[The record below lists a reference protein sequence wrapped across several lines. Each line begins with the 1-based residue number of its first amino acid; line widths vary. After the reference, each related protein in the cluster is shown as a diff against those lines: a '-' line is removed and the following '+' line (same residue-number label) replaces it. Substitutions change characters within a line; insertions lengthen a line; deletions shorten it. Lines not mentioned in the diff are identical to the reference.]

1 MMHRTVPAG
10 RVAPADTL
18 SPEQFVRFRD
28 LIEDRC
34 GLHFDES
41 QRASLSASLRAR
53 MQQLS
58 LDQLNEYYDRL
69 RGRSAP
75 MIDEEFRKLINL
87 VTITETCFFRD
98 PSQFRLLRRH
108 ILPTLL
114 AERGRERGAEAKPAL
129 RIWSAGCSSGE
140 EAYSIALTLWDM
152 GWYSAYPNWTFEIVG
167 TDVNTEV
174 LDAARRGVYSPRA
187 LRNVESDW
195 LERYFR
201 PDGPNF
207 RLKEEV
213 RGSVR
218 FEYGNLTQAAM
229 PRPSSGHDAVFCKN
243 VAIYFRPE
251 VTRRLVRG
259 LHEALAPGGYLLLG
273 HSESLWQ
280 MADGFTLVEH
290 EGAFCYRKVAS
301 RPDVAER
308 RTPKKP
314 SRSRSADGPT
324 RIPARS
330 SGSRRRTVQA
340 SMHPPAPRL
349 RGSTGLPRPELVEG
363 REAAAAVSNAPG
375 GSAGAAGQYE
385 RCLAA
390 FRAGDWTQAEVSL
403 DSLTQ
408 SSPAFVPGQLL
419 LGGVY
424 AHRGRYDQALEQAER
439 VLRLSDLEP
448 RAHLLLGMIAAR
460 RGRLD
465 DARHALR
472 RALYLDDSLALA
484 HFWLGNLYRDRGDI
498 ERACHEYQNVVRD
511 WERHTLELTEE
522 FASELSVEQLVDFC
536 RRSLERL
543 KSRE

>member
-1 MMHRTVPAG
+1 MTARTAPAIG
-10 RVAPADTL
+10 VAPAGTV
-18 SPEQFVRFRD
+18 SMEQFVRFRD

-41 QRASLSASLRAR
+41 QRGSLSASLRAR
-53 MQQLS
+53 MQQS
-58 LDQLNEYYDRL
+58 GLDQLDDYYDRL
-69 RGRSAP
+69 RGRPAP

-87 VTITETCFFRD
+87 VTVTETCFFRD
-98 PSQFRLLRRH
+98 PSQFRLLRRY

-114 AERGRERGAEAKPAL
+114 AARGPQRGSRAGGPALVAEPKPTL

-152 GWYSAYPNWTFEIVG
+152 GLYLAYPDWTFEIVG
-167 TDVNTEV
+167 TDVNTAV
-174 LDAARRGVYSPRA
+174 LDAARRGVYSARA
-187 LRNVESDW
+187 LRNVEGDW

-207 RLKEEV
+207 RLNEEV
-213 RGSVR
+213 KRGVR
-218 FEYGNLTQAAM
+218 FEYGNLTQAAI
-229 PRPSSGHDAVFCKN
+229 PRPSSGHDIVFCKN
-243 VAIYFRPE
+243 VAIYFRRE
-251 VTRRLVRG
+251 VTHRLVRR
-259 LHEALAPGGYLLLG
+259 LYEALADGGYLLLG

-280 MADGFTLVEH
+280 MDDGFALVEH
-290 EGAFCYRKVAS
+290 EGAFCYRKTAL
-301 RPDVAER
+301 RQEMAGR
-308 RTPKKP
+308 RDPKKP
-314 SRSRSADGPT
+314 LPRSRPAGGPT
-324 RIPARS
+324 RTTARS
-330 SGSRRRTVQA
+330 SGSRRRGSPAAVQPL
-340 SMHPPAPRL
+340 PPKP
-349 RGSTGLPRPELVEG
+349 P
-363 REAAAAVSNAPG
+363 REAVAGVAVAPG
-375 GSAGAAGQYE
+375 GLVGPAGQYE

-390 FRAGDWTQAEVSL
+390 FRAGDWTRAEVSL
-403 DSLTQ
+403 DALIE
-408 SSPAFVPGQLL
+408 SSPAFVPAHLL

-424 AHRGRYDQALEQAER
+424 AHRGRYEQALEQAER

-536 RRSLERL
+536 RRSLQRL
-543 KSRE
+543 KP